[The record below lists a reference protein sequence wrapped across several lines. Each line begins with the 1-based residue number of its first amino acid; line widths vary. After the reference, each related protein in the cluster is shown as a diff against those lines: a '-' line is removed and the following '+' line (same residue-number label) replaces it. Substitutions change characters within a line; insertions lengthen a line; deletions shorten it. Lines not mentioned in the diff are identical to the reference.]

1 MKFRTT
7 ARALMSDKAIARML
21 MHVTAST
28 FGTMLISVLVIAAAV
43 PLIGLEASWRPYALA
58 LVLPAILTPAFS
70 IAYVRANY
78 RLHRLQR
85 ELKKLASA
93 DPLTELLN
101 RRAFFERAGEMF
113 ATLDQ
118 KSLPVAAMM
127 IDLDHF
133 KIINDKSGHA
143 AGDSVIQMVS
153 KAIAKTVVSTTVAG
167 SASGHE
173 PLVARFGG
181 EEFVVLVVGMDSSDL
196 ERLAERI
203 RETCRG
209 LVYWLGRTPLTV
221 TASIGLAVRANDESI
236 DVMLQAADAALY
248 EAKRAGRDRWYMAG
262 SSRDFSEATLV
273 PSGTVTPIHAR
284 KRTVDAA

>member
-1 MKFRTT
+1 
-7 ARALMSDKAIARML
+7 
-21 MHVTAST
+21 VTAST
-28 FGTMLISVLVIAAAV
+28 VGTILISVLVVAAAV
-43 PLIGLEASWRPYALA
+43 RYGGVDSSWKTYALA
-58 LVLPAILTPAFS
+58 LVLPAILTPIFS

-93 DPLTELLN
+93 DPLTDLLN
-101 RRAFFERAGEMF
+101 RRAFFERAGDLF

-133 KIINDKSGHA
+133 KIVNDKSGHA

-153 KAIAKTVVSTTVAG
+153 KAIAKTVTSSAG
-167 SASGHE
+167 GHE

-181 EEFVVLVVGMDSSDL
+181 EEFVVLVVGMEPSDL
-196 ERLAERI
+196 EKLAERI
-203 RETCRG
+203 RGTCRG

-262 SSRDFSEATLV
+262 SSRDFSAATLV
-273 PSGTVTPIHAR
+273 PGATVTPINAR
-284 KRTVDAA
+284 KRPVDAA

>member
-1 MKFRTT
+1 MKYKTT
-7 ARALMSDKAIARML
+7 AQVLMSDKAIARML
-21 MHVTAST
+21 IHVTAST
-28 FGTMLISVLVIAAAV
+28 FGTIAISLLVVAAAV
-43 PLIGLEASWRPYALA
+43 RFGGVDPSWKIYALA

-78 RLHRLQR
+78 RLHQLQR
-85 ELKKLASA
+85 ELKKLANA

-101 RRAFFERAGEMF
+101 RRAFFEQAADMF
-113 ATLDQ
+113 AVLDQ
-118 KSLPVAAMM
+118 KPQPVAAMM

-133 KIINDKSGHA
+133 KMINDKSGHA
-143 AGDSVIQMVS
+143 AGDAVIQMVS
-153 KAIAKTVVSTTVAG
+153 RAIAKTVVS

-181 EEFVVLVVGMDSSDL
+181 EEFVVLVVGMDPSDL

-203 RETCRG
+203 RETCRN

-262 SSRDFSEATLV
+262 RSPDFSAATLV
-273 PSGTVTPIHAR
+273 PGATVTSIRTR

>member
-78 RLHRLQR
+78 RLHQLQR

-101 RRAFFERAGEMF
+101 RRAFFERAGEVF
-113 ATLDQ
+113 ATLEQ

-153 KAIAKTVVSTTVAG
+153 KAIAKTVVG

>member
-1 MKFRTT
+1 MKYRTIK
-7 ARALMSDKAIARML
+7 RALVSDKAIARML
-21 MHVTAST
+21 IHVTAST
-28 FGTMLISVLVIAAAV
+28 FGTIAISLLVVAAAV
-43 PLIGLEASWRPYALA
+43 RFGGVDPSWKTYALA

-85 ELKKLASA
+85 ELKQLASA
-93 DPLTELLN
+93 DPLTGLLN
-101 RRAFFERAGEMF
+101 RRAFFERAGDIF
-113 ATLDQ
+113 AALDQ
-118 KSLPVAAMM
+118 ISRPVAAMM

-133 KIINDKSGHA
+133 KTINDKSGHA
-143 AGDSVIQMVS
+143 AGDAVIQMVS
-153 KAIAKTVVSTTVAG
+153 KAIAKTANTSAG
-167 SASGHE
+167 SHE
-173 PLVARFGG
+173 TLVARFGG
-181 EEFVVLVVGMDSSDL
+181 EEFVVLVVGMDPSDL

-203 RETCRG
+203 RETCRE

-262 SSRDFSEATLV
+262 RSPDFSAATLV
-273 PSGTVTPIHAR
+273 PSATVTSIRTR
-284 KRTVDAA
+284 KRTIDAA

>member
-21 MHVTAST
+21 LHVTAST
-28 FGTMLISVLVIAAAV
+28 FGTIAISLVVVAAAV
-43 PLIGLEASWRPYALA
+43 PLIGLESSWKPYALA
-58 LVLPAILTPAFS
+58 LVLPAILTPVFS

-93 DPLTELLN
+93 DPLTDLLN
-101 RRAFFERAGEMF
+101 RRAFFERAGDLF

-153 KAIAKTVVSTTVAG
+153 KAIAKTVVG

-181 EEFVVLVVGMDSSDL
+181 EEFVVLVVGMDASDL

-209 LVYWLGRTPLTV
+209 LVYWLGRIPLTV
-221 TASIGLAVRANDESI
+221 TVSIGLAVRANDESI

-262 SSRDFSEATLV
+262 SSRDFAAATLV
-273 PSGTVTPIHAR
+273 PDNVVTSIRDR
-284 KRTVDAA
+284 KRAVDAV

>member
-1 MKFRTT
+1 
-7 ARALMSDKAIARML
+7 MSDKAIARML
-21 MHVTAST
+21 LHVTAST
-28 FGTMLISVLVIAAAV
+28 FGTIAISLVVVAAAV
-43 PLIGLEASWRPYALA
+43 PLIGLESSWKPYALA
-58 LVLPAILTPAFS
+58 LVLPAILTPVFS

-93 DPLTELLN
+93 DPLTDLLN
-101 RRAFFERAGEMF
+101 RRAFFERAGDLF

-153 KAIAKTVVSTTVAG
+153 KAIAKTVVG

-181 EEFVVLVVGMDSSDL
+181 EEFVVLVVGMDASDL

-209 LVYWLGRTPLTV
+209 LVYWLGRIPLTV
-221 TASIGLAVRANDESI
+221 TVSIGLAVRANDESI

-262 SSRDFSEATLV
+262 SSRDFAAATLV
-273 PSGTVTPIHAR
+273 PDNVVTSIRDR
-284 KRTVDAA
+284 KRAVDAV